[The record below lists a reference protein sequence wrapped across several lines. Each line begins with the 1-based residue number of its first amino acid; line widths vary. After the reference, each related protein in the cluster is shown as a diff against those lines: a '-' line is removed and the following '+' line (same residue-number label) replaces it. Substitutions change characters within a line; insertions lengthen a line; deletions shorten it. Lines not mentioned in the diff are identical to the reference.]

1 MTSLHS
7 LSLLFLSPSSS
18 SSSSSS
24 SPSCSLLNHRRRHHL
39 TTRHRQWPPRL
50 RSRPIAPPPPPPP
63 RLFSVS
69 CSKKTRRHL
78 RRRRRHVL
86 ANPDTADAKSSK
98 LVACDEHSVEL
109 TIDFTSWSARAKS
122 GFGPLVSAGRDAY
135 ADLSTLVTLDDSN
148 RMVISCRRSTIQFVG
163 SVVALSFVVVFAL
176 KVVVQLVL
184 GFRSRFGYKKNEAV
198 VVRRDRSLGGREVVV
213 ATRKEVDGS
222 RVLDNPLSPALQGTV
237 HRSPQRRR
245 RNFTPRLEEKL
256 PEWWPAA
263 TTSSAVDL
271 EVDKEYYQREAN
283 RLVREIVDNRLRG
296 KDIMVADIVQ
306 LRRICRTSGI
316 RVSFGTENTRDSF
329 YRVSVDFVLN
339 MCNHSSGRSI
349 SLEIDGEDPRQ
360 FLAGLAG
367 NIGLETIRAARI
379 VSAAVAAR
387 TRSGFLQAWALEMQ
401 GEHSEALAHLSN
413 ICVLHQIFPPRDFS
427 PEMEMV
433 ALGLE
438 RQLKPEQREYLLNM
452 LVGVC
457 GEERPKS
464 LGEALGLE
472 LSLDDGA
479 GDHYERSLS

>member
-7 LSLLFLSPSSS
+7 LSLLFLPPSSSPSSS
-18 SSSSSS
+18 SSSS
-24 SPSCSLLNHRRRHHL
+24 CSVLNRRHLHHL
-39 TTRHRQWPPRL
+39 RRHRQWL
-50 RSRPIAPPPPPPP
+50 RSHSIAPPPPPPL

-69 CSKKTRRHL
+69 CSKKPRRHH
-78 RRRRRHVL
+78 RRRRGPL
-86 ANPDTADAKSSK
+86 LPNPDASDARSPM
-98 LVACDEHSVEL
+98 LVASDERSVEL
-109 TIDFTSWSARAKS
+109 TIDFTSLSARAKS
-122 GFGPLVSAGRDAY
+122 SFGSLVSAGRDAY
-135 ADLSTLVTLDDSN
+135 ADLSTLVALDDDN

-163 SVVALSFVVVFAL
+163 SVVALSFVAVFAL

-184 GFRSRFGYKKNEAV
+184 GFRSRFGYTKNEAV

-213 ATRKEVDGS
+213 ATRKEIDGS
-222 RVLDNPLSPALQGTV
+222 RVLDNPLSPASRGTV
-237 HRSPQRRR
+237 DRPPQRRR
-245 RNFTPRLEEKL
+245 GNFTPRLEEKL
-256 PEWWPAA
+256 PEWWPAT
-263 TTSSAVDL
+263 TTSSAVDSV
-271 EVDKEYYQREAN
+271 VDKEYYQREAN

-339 MCNHSSGRSI
+339 MCNHSSGQSI

-360 FLAGLAG
+360 FLVGLAG
-367 NIGLETIRAARI
+367 NIGLENIRAARI
-379 VSAAVAAR
+379 VSATVAAR

-401 GEHSEALAHLSN
+401 GEHSEALAHLSS

-438 RQLKPEQREYLLNM
+438 KQLKPEQREYLLNM

-464 LGEALGLE
+464 LAEALGLE

>member
-1 MTSLHS
+1 MTSL
-7 LSLLFLSPSSS
+7 LSLSPSSS
-18 SSSSSS
+18 SPSFSSSV
-24 SPSCSLLNHRRRHHL
+24 LNHRRRL
-39 TTRHRQWPPRL
+39 WPPRL
-50 RSRPIAPPPPPPP
+50 RSHPVPPPPP

-69 CSKKTRRHL
+69 CSRKPRRHL
-78 RRRRRHVL
+78 RRRRRHL
-86 ANPDTADAKSSK
+86 LPAASDDASSDARSPA
-98 LVACDEHSVEL
+98 LIASNEHGVVEL
-109 TIDFTSWSARAKS
+109 TIDFTSLSARAKS
-122 GFGPLVSAGRDAY
+122 GLGAFVSAGRDAY
-135 ADLSTLVTLDDSN
+135 ADLSTLVALDDDN
-148 RMVISCRRSTIQFVG
+148 KMVISCRKSTVQFVG
-163 SVVALSFVVVFAL
+163 SVVALSFVVVFAVR
-176 KVVVQLVL
+176 VVVRLVL
-184 GFRSRFGYKKNEAV
+184 GFRSRFGYGRNEAV

-213 ATRKEVDGS
+213 GTRKETDGS
-222 RVLDNPLSPALQGTV
+222 RVLDNPLSPALRGTV
-237 HRSPQRRR
+237 DRSSPRRR
-245 RNFTPRLEEKL
+245 RNMAPRVEENL
-256 PEWWPAA
+256 PEWWPAMTA
-263 TTSSAVDL
+263 SSAVDL

-283 RLVREIVDNRLRG
+283 RLVREIVDNRLHG
-296 KDIMVADIVQ
+296 KDIMIADIVQ

-367 NIGLETIRAARI
+367 NVGLENIRAARI

-387 TRSGFLQAWALEMQ
+387 TRSVFLQAWALEMQ
-401 GEHSEALAHLSN
+401 GEHSEALAHLSS

-438 RQLKPEQREYLLNM
+438 KQLKPEQREYLLNM

-464 LGEALGLE
+464 LVEALGLE
-472 LSLDDGA
+472 LSVDDGA

>member
-1 MTSLHS
+1 MTSLRS

-18 SSSSSS
+18 L
-24 SPSCSLLNHRRRHHL
+24 SCSVLIHRRRHHHPPG
-39 TTRHRQWPPRL
+39 RRRWPPRL
-50 RSRPIAPPPPPPP
+50 RTHPIPPPSPP

-69 CSKKTRRHL
+69 CSKKPRRHL

-86 ANPDTADAKSSK
+86 PAADASDAMSPG
-98 LVACDEHSVEL
+98 LIASDERGVVEL
-109 TIDFTSWSARAKS
+109 TIDFTSLSARAKS
-122 GFGPLVSAGRDAY
+122 SFGSLVSAGRDAY
-135 ADLSTLVTLDDSN
+135 EDLSTLVALDDN
-148 RMVISCRRSTIQFVG
+148 NKMVISCRRSTIQFVG

-184 GFRSRFGYKKNEAV
+184 GIRSRFGYKRNEAV

-213 ATRKEVDGS
+213 GTRKETDVS
-222 RVLDNPLSPALQGTV
+222 RVLDNPLSPALRGTV
-237 HRSPQRRR
+237 DRSPQRRR
-245 RNFTPRLEEKL
+245 RDITPRLEENL
-256 PEWWPAA
+256 PEWWPASTA
-263 TTSSAVDL
+263 SSAVDS

-296 KDIMVADIVQ
+296 KDIMIADIVQ

-349 SLEIDGEDPRQ
+349 SLEIDGEGPRQ

-367 NIGLETIRAARI
+367 NIGLENIRAARI

-401 GEHSEALAHLSN
+401 GEHSEALAHLSS
-413 ICVLHQIFPPRDFS
+413 ICVLHQIFPPREFS

-433 ALGLE
+433 ALGLGK
-438 RQLKPEQREYLLNM
+438 QLKPEQREYLLNM

-464 LGEALGLE
+464 LVEALGLVE
-472 LSLDDGA
+472 VSKISSA
-479 GDHYERSLS
+479 TFPVRKTS